1 MLDMERRTINLVSN
15 DDSEE
20 GEQEDEQEEDEQDED
35 EQECDV
41 VVAVAELHVY

>member
-20 GEQEDEQEEDEQDED
+20 GEQEDEDSKEVCTDLDTIFRT
-35 EQECDV
+35 
-41 VVAVAELHVY
+41 L